1 MWQRYDAYGWHTQ
14 TVDDVN
20 NLDAVFAA
28 IEAAK
33 DVTDKPSLIKVR
45 ERVLGDWLACA
56 CKGF

>member
-1 MWQRYDAYGWHTQ
+1 M
-14 TVDDVN
+14 DDVN

-45 ERVLGDWLACA
+45 SKFCVLLA

>member
-45 ERVLGDWLACA
+45 EQVWKSVVV
-56 CKGF
+56 CKGM

>member
-1 MWQRYDAYGWHTQ
+1 M
-14 TVDDVN
+14 DDVN

-45 ERVLGDWLACA
+45 EEFC
-56 CKGF
+56 